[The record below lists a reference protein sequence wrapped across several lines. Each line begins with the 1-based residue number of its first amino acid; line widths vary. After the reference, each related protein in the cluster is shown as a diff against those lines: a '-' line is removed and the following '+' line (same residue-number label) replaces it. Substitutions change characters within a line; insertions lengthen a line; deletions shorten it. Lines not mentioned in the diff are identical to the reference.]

1 MKFCSVLLVCA
12 FFLSGCSY
20 QFGHGDFSDR
30 YSTISI
36 PYAEGDLRGD
46 LTAEVIKKIGSSGAF
61 QYVNCGGDLIL
72 QIKVMDL
79 NEENIGYR
87 YDRKKTGKLKHYII
101 PSETRMNIIAEVSL
115 IENGSGTV
123 LRGPEKISAFTE
135 FDHTYYTTR
144 GRINI
149 FSLGQLSDIDAAR
162 EAAVIPLNRILA
174 EKIAD
179 FVMNSW

>member
-1 MKFCSVLLVCA
+1 MKCCCLLIVFS
-12 FFLSGCSY
+12 FFLSGCRY
-20 QFGHGDFSDR
+20 QFGHGDFSER

-36 PYAEGDLRGD
+36 PYAEGDLKGD
-46 LTAEVIKKIGSSGAF
+46 LTAEVIKKISSSGAF

-72 QIKVMDL
+72 QIKLIDL

-101 PSETRMNIIAEVSL
+101 PSETRMNILAEASL
-115 IENGSGTV
+115 IEGGTGKV
-123 LRGPEKISAFTE
+123 LRGPEKISAYTE

-162 EAAVIPLNRILA
+162 DEAVIPLNRALA